1 MGRQAVVFNRSL
13 AEMAKIL
20 NSTLT
25 AGEKLHAL
33 VQSASRAL
41 GVRGCSL
48 MLLDAKKRK
57 LIHAATYGLSD
68 RYVRSGLV
76 DVDKSMPEIM
86 EGKTAL
92 VVDATSDPRVQ
103 FAEMARQE
111 RIASIL
117 GVPVVSG
124 GNIVGS
130 LRAYNR
136 IRREFTEAE
145 EEYLVTVANLIA
157 TVLEPGGAPAAEG
170 AAAATGRTRATGRA
184 ARSPI
189 KRVTFAHPSEEEFAR
204 LLDFY
209 QIEWVYEPRSFML
222 EWEGDKVTEMFT
234 PDFYL
239 PALDLYIEMT
249 TLKPGL
255 TSAKN
260 RKVRRLRELYPN
272 VKIKLLARRDY
283 DRLVAKYGH
292 GPLAGAKTEG
302 VGRILFSA
310 DQIQMRVRQLAKEI
324 SRDYQGRRILLVGVL
339 RGMLCFM
346 ADLMR
351 YLEVPADVDFM
362 ALSYYGGEDGG
373 EAVRITKDLDV
384 KPSDRHV
391 LLVEDIV
398 DTGMTLTFVLAHLE
412 AYRPASLAVCTLL
425 DKKVRRLTDV
435 PLAYVGFE
443 VPDEFLVGYGL
454 DYREEY
460 RNLPFIALIKQEV
473 RQDESAGSPVT
484 EPTAAGHPAGGN
496 KEP

>member
-13 AEMAKIL
+13 AEMAKVL
-20 NSTLT
+20 NSSLT
-25 AGEKLHAL
+25 AGEKLQSL

-48 MLLDAKKRK
+48 MLLDARKRK

-68 RYVRSGLV
+68 RYVRTGPV
-76 DVDKSMPEIM
+76 DVDKSLPEIM
-86 EGKTAL
+86 QGKTAV
-92 VVDATSDPRVQ
+92 VVDAASDPRIQ
-103 FAEMARQE
+103 FPEMARQE
-111 RIASIL
+111 RIASIM
-117 GVPVVSG
+117 GVPVVCG

-136 IRREFTEAE
+136 IPREFTEAE
-145 EEYLVTVANLIA
+145 EEYLITAANLLA
-157 TVLEPGGAPAAEG
+157 TVLESSGAPVAGG
-170 AAAATGRTRATGRA
+170 AAASKTRTPAARRA

-189 KRVTFAHPSEEEFAR
+189 KTVSFAHPSEEEFAR

-222 EWEGDKVTEMFT
+222 QWEGDKVTEMFT

-255 TSAKN
+255 TSEKN
-260 RKVRRLRELYPN
+260 RKVRRLRELYPDT
-272 VKIKLLARRDY
+272 KIKLLARRDY

-302 VGRILFSA
+302 VGRILYSA

-362 ALSYYGGEDGG
+362 ALSYFGVDDGG

-384 KPSDRHV
+384 RPNGRHV

-398 DTGMTLTFVLAHLE
+398 DTGMTLTYVLAHLE
-412 AYRPASLAVCTLL
+412 ADRPASLAVCTLL

-435 PLAYVGFE
+435 PLAYIGFE

-460 RNLPFIALIKQEV
+460 RNLPFIALVKQEAKK
-473 RQDESAGSPVT
+473 DEAPGQASAGQREDPR
-484 EPTAAGHPAGGN
+484 
-496 KEP
+496 

>member
-1 MGRQAVVFNRSL
+1 MGRQAIVFSKSL
-13 AEMAKIL
+13 GDMAGAL
-20 NSTLT
+20 NSSLS
-25 AGEKLHAL
+25 AAEKLDCL
-33 VQSASRAL
+33 VQAASRAL

-48 MLLDAKKRK
+48 LLLDAKRKK
-57 LIHAATYGLSD
+57 LIHAATHGLSD
-68 RYVRSGLV
+68 RYVRAGV
-76 DVDKSMPEIM
+76 VEADKSLPEIM
-86 EGKTAL
+86 EGKTAM
-92 VVDATSDPRVQ
+92 VTDTASDPRLQ
-103 FAEMARQE
+103 FGEMARRE
-111 RIASIL
+111 HIASII
-117 GVPVVSG
+117 GVPVICRG
-124 GNIVGS
+124 KIVGS

-136 IRREFTEAE
+136 IRREFTAAE
-145 EEYLVTVANLIA
+145 EEFLITVANLVA
-157 TVLEPGGAPAAEG
+157 TVLESSGAS
-170 AAAATGRTRATGRA
+170 
-184 ARSPI
+184 RSPEGSASTGT
-189 KRVTFAHPSEEEFAR
+189 KTALSNPAVRSPVRTVSFAHPSEEDFAR

-255 TSAKN
+255 TSEKN
-260 RKVRRLRELYPN
+260 RKVRRLRELYPDT
-272 VKIKLLARRDY
+272 KIKLLARRDY
-283 DRLVAKYGH
+283 DHLLAKYGH

-324 SRDYQGRRILLVGVL
+324 SRDYEGRRILLVGVL

-362 ALSYYGGEDGG
+362 AISYYGAGNGG
-373 EAVRITKDLDV
+373 EAVHITKDLDV
-384 KPSDRHV
+384 SPKGRHV
-391 LLVEDIV
+391 VLVEDIV
-398 DTGMTLTFVLAHLE
+398 DTGMTLSFILAHLE
-412 AYRPASLAVCTLL
+412 ARHPASLAVCTLL

-460 RNLPFIALIKQEV
+460 RNLPFIALI
-473 RQDESAGSPVT
+473 RQQARGSEIAG
-484 EPTAAGHPAGGN
+484 
-496 KEP
+496 

>member
-1 MGRQAVVFNRSL
+1 MGRQAIVFSKSL
-13 AEMAKIL
+13 GDMAGAL
-20 NSTLT
+20 NSSLS
-25 AGEKLHAL
+25 AAEKLDCL
-33 VQSASRAL
+33 VQAASRAL

-48 MLLDAKKRK
+48 LLLDVKRKK
-57 LIHAATYGLSD
+57 LIHAATHGLSD
-68 RYVRSGLV
+68 RYVRAGV
-76 DVDKSMPEIM
+76 VEADKSLPEIM
-86 EGKTAL
+86 EGKTAM
-92 VVDATSDPRVQ
+92 VTDTASDPRLQ
-103 FAEMARQE
+103 FGEMARRE
-111 RIASIL
+111 HIASII
-117 GVPVVSG
+117 GVPVICRG
-124 GNIVGS
+124 KIVGS

-136 IRREFTEAE
+136 IRREFTAAE
-145 EEYLVTVANLIA
+145 EEFLITVANLVA
-157 TVLEPGGAPAAEG
+157 TVLESSGAS
-170 AAAATGRTRATGRA
+170 
-184 ARSPI
+184 RSPEGSASTGT
-189 KRVTFAHPSEEEFAR
+189 KTALSNPAVRSPVRTVSFAHPSEEDFAR

-255 TSAKN
+255 TSEKN
-260 RKVRRLRELYPN
+260 RKVRRLRELYPDT
-272 VKIKLLARRDY
+272 KIKLLARRDY
-283 DRLVAKYGH
+283 DHLLAKYGH

-324 SRDYQGRRILLVGVL
+324 SQDYEGRRILLVGVL

-362 ALSYYGGEDGG
+362 AISYYGAGNGG
-373 EAVRITKDLDV
+373 EAVHITKDLDV
-384 KPSDRHV
+384 SPKGRHV
-391 LLVEDIV
+391 VLVEDIV
-398 DTGMTLTFVLAHLE
+398 DTGMTLSFILAHLE
-412 AYRPASLAVCTLL
+412 ARHPASLAVCTLL

-460 RNLPFIALIKQEV
+460 RNLPFIALI
-473 RQDESAGSPVT
+473 RQQARGSEIAG
-484 EPTAAGHPAGGN
+484 
-496 KEP
+496 

>member
-1 MGRQAVVFNRSL
+1 MGRQAIVFSKSL
-13 AEMAKIL
+13 GEIAGAL
-20 NSTLT
+20 NSSLT
-25 AGEKLHAL
+25 VAEKLDCL
-33 VQSASRAL
+33 VQVASRAL

-48 MLLDAKKRK
+48 MLLDAKRKK
-57 LIHAATYGLSD
+57 LIHVATHGLSD
-68 RYVRSGLV
+68 RYVRAGV
-76 DVDKSMPEIM
+76 VEADKSLPEIM
-86 EGKTAL
+86 EGKTAA
-92 VVDATSDPRVQ
+92 VTDTESDPRIQ
-103 FAEMARQE
+103 FGEMARRE
-111 RIASIL
+111 HIASIL
-117 GVPVVSG
+117 GVPVMCRG
-124 GNIVGS
+124 RIVGS

-136 IRREFTEAE
+136 IRREFTSAE
-145 EEYLVTVANLIA
+145 EEYLITVANLAA
-157 TVLEPGGAPAAEG
+157 TVLESSGTLVSAEG
-170 AAAATGRTRATGRA
+170 SGSTEPKSAPHRRAV
-184 ARSPI
+184 RSPV
-189 KRVTFAHPSEEEFAR
+189 RAVSFAHPSEEDFAR

-239 PALDLYIEMT
+239 PGLDLYIEMT

-255 TSAKN
+255 TSQKN
-260 RKVRRLRELYPN
+260 RKVRRLRELYPDT
-272 VKIKLLARRDY
+272 KIKLLARRDY
-283 DRLVAKYGH
+283 DRLLAKYGH

-324 SRDYQGRRILLVGVL
+324 SRDYEGRRILLVGVL

-362 ALSYYGGEDGG
+362 AISYYGSGDGG
-373 EAVRITKDLDV
+373 EAVHITKDLDV
-384 KPSDRHV
+384 KPNGRDV
-391 LLVEDIV
+391 VLVEDIV
-398 DTGMTLTFVLAHLE
+398 DTGMTLSFVLAHLE
-412 AYRPASLAVCTLL
+412 ARHPATLAVCTLL

-460 RNLPFIALIKQEV
+460 RNLPFIALI
-473 RQDESAGSPVT
+473 RQQGRQGDI
-484 EPTAAGHPAGGN
+484 GG
-496 KEP
+496 